1 MNLSEWMR
9 QQKLT
14 DEKMAERIGVTRSA
28 VTHYRSGLRM
38 PAPQIMLLIEAVTNE
53 EVTARDMMK
62 ELQRVKKSISV

>member
-1 MNLSEWMR
+1 MNLNDWMKN
-9 QQKLT
+9 QKLT
-14 DEKMAERIGVTRSA
+14 DEKMAERLGVSRSA

-62 ELQRVKKSISV
+62 NLRRVKG